1 MLTWSS
7 AADEWSVVAA
17 MMIFRRWHG
26 VAWAKS
32 ETNHCSHFKV
42 ECPSWKRRMFRCSR
56 FHVPSVVD
64 AMLDPWTLMNDL
76 NYQSKVTT
84 EFSMTIWY
92 NMMTIKWQY
101 HQYSYIIYKG
111 FYIFILC
118 TRAKRARTSRIRI
131 QEEGLFWR
139 LFLLSFLFCFLLSS
153 SFLVQRRNE
162 MYISSST
169 WLRCPSL
176 PRMPRGKVLSVSAK
190 VVVIVC
196 FMLFVFLPNLN
207 RPTIHPLLLLAQNC
221 SGAARSGSSMI
232 RQYNIFTQCHM
243 HIQATPWT
251 TLQNVQFFSHAMF
264 RLMFW
269 GMDGS
274 YMHYMAV
281 EGVRA
286 ENVSAKELGSFALW
300 ALCGYWSGPKRI
312 NYQTE
317 PDPDDVQD
325 IAEAFVE
332 LLAKRS
338 IDTLQELADELA
350 QCDPWELVEEAAN
363 VEEQP
368 KLARRLHAGLLEL
381 QSADISD
388 VEEMLQ
394 SSVTTCDETK
404 MAQLVREVE
413 EMAPALSRVRCN
425 AIDAG
430 LYWWCSLELQWFE
443 TCLFGALWGLRRKET
458 SGMVRRTPGGK
469 MEHLQFDLV
478 LLSRPCVSCFLQA
491 RAATE
496 DLETYTKA
504 YEARSIG
511 WPNASKAQGCAANYC
526 KKL

>member
-1 MLTWSS
+1 
-7 AADEWSVVAA
+7 
-17 MMIFRRWHG
+17 
-26 VAWAKS
+26 
-32 ETNHCSHFKV
+32 
-42 ECPSWKRRMFRCSR
+42 
-56 FHVPSVVD
+56 
-64 AMLDPWTLMNDL
+64 
-76 NYQSKVTT
+76 
-84 EFSMTIWY
+84 
-92 NMMTIKWQY
+92 MTIKWQY
-101 HQYSYIIYKG
+101 HQYSYIIYKD
-111 FYIFILC
+111 FYM
-118 TRAKRARTSRIRI
+118 
-131 QEEGLFWR
+131 
-139 LFLLSFLFCFLLSS
+139 FLFCARGQNVRVLVESESKRKDCFEDC
-153 SFLVQRRNE
+153 SFCRSCFVFCCHRRFWCKGGTRCTFQVLHGWDARVCPECLVAKVWVCLPKWWWSFVSCCLCFCRISTGQPSTPSYCWCKTVQVQREVGQVWSDNIT
-162 MYISSST
+162 YLHNAICISKRR
-169 WLRCPSL
+169 LEQPFK
-176 PRMPRGKVLSVSAK
+176 MF
-190 VVVIVC
+190 I
-196 FMLFVFLPNLN
+196 
-207 RPTIHPLLLLAQNC
+207 
-221 SGAARSGSSMI
+221 
-232 RQYNIFTQCHM
+232 
-243 HIQATPWT
+243 
-251 TLQNVQFFSHAMF
+251 FFSHAMF
-264 RLMFW
+264 PLMFW

-458 SGMVRRTPGGK
+458 SGMVRQTPGGK
-469 MEHLQFDLV
+469 MEHLQFNLV

-526 KKL
+526 KKN